1 MKQRFS
7 KIVLFILITGLI
19 TACNSIKNVSEG
31 ERLLVKNTIY
41 VDSVRNT
48 SEQIDNLLYQEP
60 NKTMLGLPIRL
71 YIYNL
76 ARPNI
81 DSIIDTHLNKTAKHR
96 ERLERFL
103 SKKQL
108 SQYIN
113 SRKSLNAWLKT
124 TGEAPSIINEPRA
137 IKSVKRL
144 EDYYINNG
152 WFDVSAS
159 YDTILKPKQKV
170 EIAYHVN
177 RGTPYKI
184 DSISTKI
191 MSPVV
196 DSIYNQNK
204 RRSFIKKGERYTTD
218 NFKSERDRIT
228 SNLRN
233 NGIYQFSQDYV
244 IFQVDT
250 VETNKKMN
258 VEVQIKNYSSSRNAD
273 SIQNGP
279 FKVYKIKDVNIYTDN
294 SHESR
299 EYSIKDTIKYNG
311 YNLYSV
317 QDKIAYKPKALT
329 DAIFIS
335 PGNIFRDIDRTRTY
349 KHLSELKTFRYP
361 DINYIENPD
370 TTLTANI
377 FLTPLKKFNLD
388 YSLEVSQ
395 SNIQIIGFTVS
406 SSLLARNIFKGA
418 ETLELSG
425 FATIGASDDAA
436 DDKDKFFDINE
447 LGADL
452 KLTIPRIFFP
462 INTDSLIPKT
472 MSPTTRIG
480 LSIASQ
486 TNVGLD
492 KRSFT
497 GSLNYNWRP
506 KRGITQAL
514 DLFNAQYVRNLN
526 PDNYFNVYS
535 TSYDTLDDIAHDIDY
550 IPSDE
555 DLSIPDGT
563 NEFIDEVLSD
573 NPPNG
578 ISDDDIQ
585 TVNNIDERMIRLTE
599 NNLIVS
605 SAYSFIKDSRRNPSD
620 EDFFIFR
627 FKLESA
633 GNLLALG
640 SKLSNSQKNEDNQ
653 YELFNV
659 AYSQF
664 IKTEFDYTKHWDLGH
679 QNIFAIRAFFG
690 IAIPYG
696 NSNNIPFAK
705 SFFAGG
711 ANDNRAWTA
720 YDLGPGSSQSND
732 DFNEAN
738 LKLALNMEH
747 RFNVFEDLYGALF
760 VDVGNIWNV
769 FDNVDDE
776 FATFDNF
783 SSLKDTAIGTG
794 FGLRYDFSFLVFRF
808 DIGFKTYDPSYSEG
822 ERWFK
827 DYNFGNAVYNV
838 GINYPF

>member
-7 KIVLFILITGLI
+7 KIVLFILLTGLI
-19 TACNSIKNVSEG
+19 TACNSVKNVG
-31 ERLLVKNTIY
+31 ENDLLLVNNTIY
-41 VDSVRNT
+41 VDSVKNT
-48 SEQIDNLLYQEP
+48 SEKIDNLLYQEP

-81 DSIIDTHLNKTAKHR
+81 DSIIDARLNKTAKHR

-108 SQYIN
+108 YQYIN
-113 SRKSLNAWLKT
+113 SRKNLNSWLKT
-124 TGEAPSIINEPRA
+124 TGEAPTLISEPRA
-137 IKSVKRL
+137 LKSVKRL

-152 WFDVSAS
+152 WFDVTAS
-159 YDTILKPKQKV
+159 YDTIIKPKKKV
-170 EIAYHVN
+170 EVN
-177 RGTPYKI
+177 YQVNLGTPYKI

-196 DSIYNQNK
+196 DTIYNRFK
-204 RRSFIKKGERYTTD
+204 RRSLIKTGQRYTTD
-218 NFKSERDRIT
+218 NFEAERDRIT

-233 NGIYQFSQDYV
+233 HGIYQFSQDYV

-250 VETNKKMN
+250 INTNKKMN
-258 VEVQIKNYSSSRNAD
+258 VEVQIKNFSRQGID
-273 SIQNGP
+273 STFREP
-279 FKVYKIKDVNIYTDN
+279 FKVYKIKDVNIYTDS
-294 SHESR
+294 SHENR
-299 EYSIKDTIKYNG
+299 ESTIQDSITYNG
-311 YNLYSV
+311 FNLYGTE
-317 QDKIAYKPKALT
+317 KIAFRPKALT
-329 DAIFIS
+329 DAVFIN
-335 PGNIFRDIDRTRTY
+335 PGNVFSDIDRTRTY
-349 KHLSELKTFRYP
+349 KHLSELKTFKYP
-361 DINYIENPD
+361 DIKYVENPD
-370 TTLTANI
+370 STLTTNI
-377 FLTPLKKFNLD
+377 YLTPLKKFNLGFAT
-388 YSLEVSQ
+388 EVST
-395 SNIQIIGFTVS
+395 SNIQVIGFSVNP
-406 SSLLARNIFKGA
+406 SLLARNIFKGA

-425 FATIGASDDAA
+425 FASIGASKDASN
-436 DDKDKFFDINE
+436 DQDVFFDINE
-447 LGADL
+447 IGADL

-462 INTDSLIPKT
+462 ISTDSLIPKT
-472 MSPTTRIG
+472 MSPTTRVG

-486 TNVGLD
+486 KNVGLD

-497 GSLNYNWRP
+497 GTLNYNWRP

-514 DLFNAQYVRNLN
+514 DLFNVQYVRNLN

-535 TSYDTLDDIAHDIDY
+535 TSYDTLDDIAHDIGY
-550 IPSDE
+550 IEDDE

-563 NEFIDEVLSD
+563 NEFIDEVLGP
-573 NPPNG
+573 NPPNN

-599 NNLIVS
+599 NNLIIS
-605 SAYSFIKDSRRNPSD
+605 SAYTFIKDSRRNVSD

-633 GNLLALG
+633 GNLTALG
-640 SKLSNSQKNEDNQ
+640 SKLSNAPKNEDDQ

-659 AYSQF
+659 AYSQY
-664 IKTEFDYTKHWDLGH
+664 IKTELDFTKHWDLGH
-679 QNIFAIRAFFG
+679 QNILAVRSFFG

-696 NSNNIPFAK
+696 NSDNIPFAK

-738 LKLALNMEH
+738 LKLALNVEH

-760 VDVGNIWNV
+760 VDIGNIWNV
-769 FDNVDDE
+769 YDNIEDE
-776 FATFDNF
+776 ASTFDSFN
-783 SSLKDTAIGTG
+783 SLKDIAVGSGI
-794 FGLRYDFSFLVFRF
+794 GLRYDFSFLVFRF
-808 DIGFKTYDPSYSEG
+808 DVGFKTYDPSYSEG
-822 ERWFK
+822 DRWFK